1 MIVAS
6 LVERWPEWL
15 PPLLEGLW
23 TSVQLTAAFLAI
35 GLPLGLGFAIMLSAR
50 RWFLRGL
57 AMALVELGRAVPVLV
72 LLYLVYFGL
81 PEADLRLSAFVSAT
95 LAIGFS
101 FAAYTSEVFKAGIA
115 AVAKGQREAAR
126 ALGLTQPQELR
137 LVVLPQAVRI
147 VIPPILGWAVIF
159 FQATS
164 LAFAIAVP
172 ELLSRAYT
180 IGASTFRYLS
190 VLLLAALLYASVS
203 IPASLA
209 IDYLDRRRGPL
220 T

>member
-1 MIVAS
+1 MVAT
-6 LVERWPEWL
+6 LVDRWPEWL
-15 PPLLEGLW
+15 PELLDGLW
-23 TSVQLTAAFLAI
+23 TSIQLTAAFLAV
-35 GLPLGLGFAIMLSAR
+35 GLPLGLALGVVLSSTR
-50 RWFLRGL
+50 RPVRAL
-57 AMALVELGRAVPVLV
+57 AVLVVEAGRAVPVLV

-81 PEADLRLSAFVSAT
+81 PEADIRLGAFVSAT
-95 LAIGFS
+95 AALGFS
-101 FAAYTSEVFKAGIA
+101 FAAYTSEVFRAGIA
-115 AVAKGQREAAR
+115 AVGKGQREAAR
-126 ALGLTQPQELR
+126 ALGLTNPQELR
-137 LVVLPQAVRI
+137 LVVLPQAIRI

-180 IGASTFRYLS
+180 LGASSFRYLS
-190 VLLLAALLYASVS
+190 VFLLAALLYASVS

>member
-6 LVERWPEWL
+6 LIERWPEWL
-15 PPLLEGLW
+15 SPLLGGLG
-23 TSVQLTAAFLAI
+23 TSLQLTGAFLVI
-35 GLPLGLGFAIMLSAR
+35 GLPLGLGFAIMLSAQR
-50 RWFLRGL
+50 RLVR
-57 AMALVELGRAVPVLV
+57 AVAVAAVELGRAVPVLV

-81 PEADLRLSAFVSAT
+81 PEADIRLSAFVSAT
-95 LAIGFS
+95 IAIGFS

-115 AVAKGQREAAR
+115 AVGSGQREASQ
-126 ALGLTQPQELR
+126 ALGLTHPQELR

-147 VIPPILGWAVIF
+147 VIPPILGWVVIF

-172 ELLSRAYT
+172 ELLSEAYT
-180 IGASTFRYLS
+180 IGSSTFRFLS
-190 VLLLAALLYASVS
+190 VLLLAALLYAAVS

-209 IDYLDRRRGPL
+209 IDHLDRRRGPL